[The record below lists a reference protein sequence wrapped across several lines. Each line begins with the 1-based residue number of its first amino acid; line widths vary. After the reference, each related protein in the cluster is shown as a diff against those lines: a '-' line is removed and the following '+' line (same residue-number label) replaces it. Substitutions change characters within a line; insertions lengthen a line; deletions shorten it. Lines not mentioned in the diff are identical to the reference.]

1 MGELALQENKQVAM
15 SFFNVAGFE
24 LMQRVAGVFAKSQM
38 VPKTY
43 QNNLP
48 DCLVALN
55 MASRLNADPLMVMQ
69 NMYIVYGT
77 PSWSSKFLIA
87 TFNSCG
93 RFSALRYKWT
103 GTPGKDDYG
112 CIAWA
117 VEKESG
123 EKLEGSE
130 ITIEIAKKEGWYNK
144 NGSKWQTM
152 PQQMLMYRAASMFIR
167 TYAPEISMGLYTAD
181 EIEDS
186 GPINVTPSANDVQKE
201 IKSNANTEVFK
212 AKDVEVLDPVPEKQK
227 PAKKESEKTKPEPT
241 VVDDEEGPGF

>member
-24 LMQRVAGVFAKSQM
+24 LMQRVSGVFAKSQM

-87 TFNSCG
+87 TFNS
-93 RFSALRYKWT
+93 
-103 GTPGKDDYG
+103 
-112 CIAWA
+112 
-117 VEKESG
+117 
-123 EKLEGSE
+123 
-130 ITIEIAKKEGWYNK
+130 
-144 NGSKWQTM
+144 
-152 PQQMLMYRAASMFIR
+152 
-167 TYAPEISMGLYTAD
+167 
-181 EIEDS
+181 
-186 GPINVTPSANDVQKE
+186 
-201 IKSNANTEVFK
+201 
-212 AKDVEVLDPVPEKQK
+212 
-227 PAKKESEKTKPEPT
+227 
-241 VVDDEEGPGF
+241 